1 MRKLALGIE
10 ALAIAVLF
18 GSFLASGGKGLLAG
32 AAAALLALAGVLG
45 LAGRRG
51 EMPGFWLWFVSLLVY
66 AFLYIPL
73 VIVVIFSFNDS
84 KLNAEWV
91 GFTTAWYRKLFTDED
106 MLRAALNSLSIA
118 CVAAAIATVL
128 GTMAGL
134 SMHRF
139 KPKLLPFLVFTPVA
153 MPEILLGVSL
163 LIFFLNTVSPA
174 LGALGLDF
182 GLGLTTV
189 VIAHVTFCIG
199 FVAII
204 VRARLAGMDE
214 SIFEAARDL
223 GATPWQTFRLV
234 TLPLIMPGVI
244 AGALMAFTLSIDDF
258 VITFFTSGIGTKTLP
273 LEIYTMIKV
282 AVTPEVNA
290 VSALLMALTLGMI
303 MIAAKLAPDLVRAKT

>member
-1 MRKLALGIE
+1 MRKLALAVEVVAI
-10 ALAIAVLF
+10 LAIF
-18 GSFLASGGKGLLAG
+18 WSFFAG
-32 AAAALLALAGVLG
+32 AARYAAFGIGLALFAATAVLG
-45 LAGRRG
+45 WRGARRSF
-51 EMPGFWLWFVSLLVY
+51 PRFWLWHASLAVY

-73 VIVVIFSFNDS
+73 AIVVIFSFNDS

-91 GFTTAWYRKLFTDED
+91 GFTLEWYQRL
-106 MLRAALNSLSIA
+106 AADASMIQAAANSLFIA
-118 CVAAAIATVL
+118 LVASAIATVL
-128 GTMAGL
+128 GTMAGIA
-134 SMHRF
+134 MHRF

-163 LIFFLNTVSPA
+163 LIFFLNSAQPA
-174 LGALGLDF
+174 LASVGIEFDLGLV
-182 GLGLTTV
+182 TV
-189 VIAHVTFCIG
+189 VLAHITFSIG

-204 VRARLAGMDE
+204 VRARLAGMDD

-234 TLPLIMPGVI
+234 TFPLILPGII

-258 VITFFTSGIGTKTLP
+258 VITFFTAGVGTKTLP

-290 VSALLMALTLGMI
+290 VSTLLMLLTLAMI
-303 MIAAKLAPDLVRAKT
+303 VIAGRVAPDALRAKT